1 MGYLTDNIPV
11 GRNFAFCQDLYLY
24 RLIVKPQFASDFQLS
39 SFVKDEVPD
48 VEEWQFSG
56 RRRCPVA
63 PPTGR
68 AQSSRRQVHPATWA
82 QNSRYMRAFT
92 EEVFYAFHTE
102 AQRAQVAARLDQER
116 YSYRLVNEPGVTP

>member
-1 MGYLTDNIPV
+1 MGYLTDNTPS
-11 GRNFAFCQDLYLY
+11 GQNFVFCPDLYLY

-63 PPTGR
+63 PATGSAR
-68 AQSSRRQVHPATWA
+68 PRRRQVHPATYA
-82 QNSRYMRAFT
+82 ENSRYMRAFT
-92 EEVFYAFHTE
+92 EEVYYAFHTE
-102 AQRAQVAARLDQER
+102 AQRTQVAARLDQER
-116 YSYRLVNEPGVTP
+116 FSYRFENEPSG